1 MKKED
6 ESPNN
11 AILHCQKKLQRI
23 RAFIYILILIA
34 IVRIAMMDFNG
45 VSTRMCIDVAVM
57 LFIIG
62 LTLVCAK
69 RTHAENSNKPY
80 AMPKKRKKDA
90 KRPPRS
96 YDCHT

>member
-6 ESPNN
+6 ESPSN

-45 VSTRMCIDVAVM
+45 VSTRICIDVAIM

-62 LTLVCAK
+62 LALVC
-69 RTHAENSNKPY
+69 E
-80 AMPKKRKKDA
+80 KKARRKLKQA
-90 KRPPRS
+90 IR
-96 YDCHT
+96 HTEEEEERC

>member
-62 LTLVCAK
+62 LTLVCEKNARRK
-69 RTHAENSNKPY
+69 LKQAIRHAEEEEE
-80 AMPKKRKKDA
+80 R
-90 KRPPRS
+90 
-96 YDCHT
+96 C

>member
-62 LTLVCAK
+62 LTLVCEKYARRK
-69 RTHAENSNKPY
+69 LKQAIRHAEEEEE
-80 AMPKKRKKDA
+80 R
-90 KRPPRS
+90 
-96 YDCHT
+96 C

>member
-62 LTLVCAK
+62 LTLVCEK
-69 RTHAENSNKPY
+69 KTQTSHTPCRRRGRKMLNDLHDRTTAI
-80 AMPKKRKKDA
+80 RDII
-90 KRPPRS
+90 
-96 YDCHT
+96 

>member
-62 LTLVCAK
+62 LTLVCENNVRRKLKQAI
-69 RTHAENSNKPY
+69 RHAEEEEE
-80 AMPKKRKKDA
+80 R
-90 KRPPRS
+90 
-96 YDCHT
+96 C